1 MGKNEYS
8 CDCDVLHEDVVAAVS
23 RRMPTDDRI
32 MALAD
37 FFSVFADS
45 TRVRILWALDQ
56 AELCVCDIA
65 VLLNMTKSAISH
77 QLRILREKD
86 LVKNRRDGKV
96 VYYSLADNHVKE
108 IFETAVAHLS
118 HLEEEQTEGEE

>member
-1 MGKNEYS
+1 MGKSELY
-8 CDCDVLHEDVVAAVS
+8 CDCDVIHEDVVAAVS
-23 RRMPTDDRI
+23 GRMPSDDGV

-77 QLRILREKD
+77 QLRVLREKD
-86 LVKNRRDGKV
+86 LVRTRRDGKV
-96 VYYSLADNHVKE
+96 IYYALADEHVKE
-108 IFETAVAHLS
+108 IFETAVTHLAHRTD
-118 HLEEEQTEGEE
+118 ERTEGEE